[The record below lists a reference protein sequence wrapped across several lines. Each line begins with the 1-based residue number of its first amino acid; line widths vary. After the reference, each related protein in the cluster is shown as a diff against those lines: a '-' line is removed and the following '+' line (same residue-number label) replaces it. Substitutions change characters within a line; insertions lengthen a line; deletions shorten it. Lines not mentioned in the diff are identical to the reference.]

1 MTDVTRLGDL
11 EEVVLLA
18 VAGGGDSVGG
28 VRTRLA
34 AVGRVVAPGAL
45 HVTLQRLEEKGCVQ
59 SWLGPPR
66 VGVRAAR
73 LYRLTEEGRAG
84 VWAARRL
91 RERLW
96 AEVREDAV
104 AVRGTPEHSVT

>member
-1 MTDVTRLGDL
+1 MKDALRLGDL

-18 VAGGGDSVGG
+18 VAGGSDSVGG
-28 VRTRLA
+28 VRARLA

-59 SWLGPPR
+59 SWIGPPR
-66 VGVRAAR
+66 VGVRAPR
-73 LYRLTEEGRAG
+73 LYRLADGGWAA
-84 VWAARRL
+84 VWAARHL

-96 AEVREDAV
+96 ADVVEPLAE
-104 AVRGTPEHSVT
+104 VRGTPEDTVN